1 MWRSRAWWLF
11 IALLAVALVAV
22 VAIAVAT
29 SRSSTSYGGRA
40 PLPPGV
46 SQPAAPYPG
55 PHGDQPT
62 IVGLGNE

>member
-1 MWRSRAWWLF
+1 
-11 IALLAVALVAV
+11 VAV

-62 IVGLGNE
+62 IVGLANE